1 MVDTNNERWFLRVVR
16 GIFFIKGG
24 KDKQASLQILGL
36 PGKKD
41 LGTRAHLRK
50 PESGNQAT
58 RNPSN
63 IERVEKPIT

>member
-1 MVDTNNERWFLRVVR
+1 MVDINNERWFLRVIR

-24 KDKQASLQILGL
+24 KDKRAPLQILEI
-36 PGKKD
+36 PGKRGE
-41 LGTRAHLRK
+41 GTKAHLKK

-63 IERVEKPIT
+63 IERVETPIT